1 MTSAASARRM
11 FVISGPGAEPLTAD
25 ARAIGFKA
33 YNLARMAGMGLPV
46 PAAFVLGTGFC
57 REFAQ
62 PEIKPGGD
70 LHESLAAGM
79 RRIEAGSS
87 LTFGGARKPLLV
99 SVRSG
104 AAVSMPGMME
114 SILNVGLTEAT
125 LRGLLRMTGNPR
137 LVWDSYRRLVQSFAQ
152 IVHGARAPPFDAVL
166 AEYLRRDGAAR
177 AQELDARTLAA
188 VTRDYLELY
197 QKLTGGEFPQ
207 DAHEQLDA
215 AVRAVFRS
223 WQTARAVEYR
233 RLHHLDDTAGT
244 AVTVQRMVFGNAGG
258 GSGAGVA
265 FTRNPATGE
274 NRLYMDFLFNAQ
286 GEDVVSGR
294 HAMHDSGQLAT
305 VLPRLMQQIAGVSGA
320 LEAEFGDVQE
330 FELTIQD
337 GVLYLLQT
345 RTGKRTPWA
354 ALRIAV
360 EQVREGLIAPA
371 EALRRVRDLKLDR
384 IESVRA
390 IASDDSPVLCIATA
404 ASAGVAVG
412 ALALDVE
419 QAQRL
424 ARREPVILVRH
435 DTTTDDIGGLAAA
448 SGLLTAVGGRT
459 SHAAVIARQLD
470 KVCLVGCADLQIDL
484 ASRSCRIGGRRFVE
498 GELLCLD
505 ANEGRVLAGKPQLVV
520 EKPLAYL
527 AEVERWR
534 TAGAGVAA

>member
-1 MTSAASARRM
+1 MTSAATARRM

-46 PAAFVLGTGFC
+46 PPAFVLGTGFC
-57 REFAQ
+57 RDLAQ
-62 PEIKPGGD
+62 PEKKPGGD
-70 LHESLAAGM
+70 LHEPLAAGM

-114 SILNVGLTEAT
+114 TILNVGLTEAT

-137 LVWDSYRRLVQSFAQ
+137 LVWDSYRRLVQSFAEV
-152 IVHGARAPPFDAVL
+152 VHGAAAQPFDAVL
-166 AEYLRRDGAAR
+166 AEYLRRDGAVR

-188 VTRDYLELY
+188 VARDYLELY
-197 QKLTGGEFPQ
+197 PKLTGNEFPQ
-207 DAHEQLDA
+207 DVHEQLDA

-223 WQTARAVEYR
+223 WQHARAVEYR

-258 GSGAGVA
+258 SSGSGVA

-274 NRLYMDFLFNAQ
+274 NRLYMDFVFNAQ

-294 HAMHDSGQLAT
+294 HALHDSEQLAA
-305 VLPRLMQQIAGVSGA
+305 VLPQLMQQIVGVSRT
-320 LEAEFGDVQE
+320 LEAEFRDVQE

-345 RTGKRTPWA
+345 RTGKRSPWA

-371 EALRRVRDLKLDR
+371 EALRRLREIKLDR

-390 IASDDSPVLCIATA
+390 IASEDAPVLCVATA
-404 ASAGVAVG
+404 ASAGVAIG
-412 ALALDVE
+412 AVALDVE
-419 QAQRL
+419 QAKRL

-435 DTTTDDIGGLAAA
+435 DTTTDDVGGLAVA

-459 SHAAVIARQLD
+459 SHAAVVARQLD
-470 KVCLVGCADLQIDL
+470 KVCLVGCVDLRIDL
-484 ASRSCRIGGRRFVE
+484 ATRSCQIGGRRFTE
-498 GELLCLD
+498 GDPLCLD

-520 EKPLAYL
+520 EKPLEYL

-534 TAGAGVAA
+534 TTAAGVPA